1 MHIDIDLSDCNHGD
15 EADELIASTKLEL
28 AKSVKI
34 FNYNYYYIS
43 PIKIPIDFPN
53 GLEKISIEFNCDCH
67 IKHTIEFANYNKINW
82 NSLNLPSSLEI
93 FELFEFNN
101 VFKQSPHKPTH
112 KPNCDYIH
120 HISTNI
126 RLPFGCK
133 LIINNKE
140 YN

>member
-53 GLEKISIEFNCDCH
+53 GLEKISIEFRLYLWKPVNAKFE
-67 IKHTIEFANYNKINW
+67 ILKIN
-82 NSLNLPSSLEI
+82 N
-93 FELFEFNN
+93 
-101 VFKQSPHKPTH
+101 
-112 KPNCDYIH
+112 
-120 HISTNI
+120 
-126 RLPFGCK
+126 
-133 LIINNKE
+133 
-140 YN
+140 